1 MNNSAIKLVVAS
13 VVGLSSSVFASG
25 FRCESP
31 DGYRVKIYNHTHAD
45 EGTRVPA
52 VLVVSH
58 QDAGTLLTAT
68 GAQISKRNLSNVV
81 QYSAEGTKAGLSK
94 VVVQIAFKEGREI
107 LAEGERAYGTLI
119 LAQGAKRQTSR
130 LVCSRYKAN

>member
-1 MNNSAIKLVVAS
+1 MKSVSKLVLAS

-31 DGYRVKIYNHTHAD
+31 DGYRVKIFNHTHAD
-45 EGTRVPA
+45 AGTRVPA

-58 QDAGTLLTAT
+58 KDSGTLLSAKGTE
-68 GAQISKRNLSNVV
+68 ISKRNLSNVV
-81 QYSAEGTKAGLSK
+81 QYSADGTGKGLSK
-94 VVVQIAFKEGREI
+94 VVVQIAFKEGREV

-119 LAQGAKRQTSR
+119 LAQGASRQTSR
-130 LVCSRYKAN
+130 LTCSRYKAN